1 MAAARLADLIQPC
14 GPVVAGGVPGLT
26 ADRLAE
32 AAEDG
37 GWRDLWEQA
46 RPALEPVFGAS
57 PYLAGLARRWPERL
71 QATLL
76 AHPDARLSEILD
88 ATRALDADP
97 ETAQSPLRLLK
108 AELHLLTALSDLG
121 GVWSLDQVTG
131 ALSDFADAT
140 VEAAL
145 RAVARAARAR
155 GRLAEVAVGD
165 AGPIPGL
172 FCLAMGKHG
181 AGELNYSSDI
191 DITFFHEPEV
201 LEGVLTGGDPQ
212 GFADRAAG
220 AVARLLSERTGEGY
234 VFRVD
239 LRLRPDPA
247 STPPAVS
254 APAALNYYET
264 VGQNWERAAFIKAR
278 PLAGDLAGA
287 RDFLKALTP
296 FVWRRNLDYA
306 AIADVHSIKRQIH
319 VHKADERLE
328 AAGADLKL
336 GRGGIR
342 EIEFFVQTQQLILG
356 GRDPALRSPRTL
368 EALEALRRA
377 GHVGPETAQALSD
390 AYVRLRALE
399 HRVQMLD
406 DEQTHTLPE
415 DRARRT
421 AVAALAGEG
430 DLDAFDAGVSDLL
443 RGVNRHYGAL
453 FAEDEPLSSEFGSL
467 VFTGVDNDP
476 ETLRTLGRMG
486 FSAPDQVAA
495 AVRGWHHGRISATR
509 SARGREVFT
518 RLAPRL
524 LEACAATGAPD
535 AAFRRFSHFFENL
548 RAGVQVQ
555 SLFLAQPNLFRLIVE
570 TLAYAPRLA
579 DGLARQASALDA
591 IMDARFFRPLDQ
603 DSGVVGEIEREAA
616 AAADFEDAMNAVRRI
631 HREQMFRIGL
641 QVLSGSAEPEAAGEG
656 YATLAHACLRALAAA
671 SLREVERLAGAFHG
685 RVAVL
690 ALGKAGSRE
699 MTAGSDLDLMAIYE
713 APPDAVSERKAWT
726 ADVWFGRFT
735 QRLVAAL
742 SARTGE
748 GGLYEVDMRLRPSGT
763 AGPVAVSLTAFSDY
777 YAGEAQTWEFMALT
791 RARVAWSSDADFATR
806 VGEAVQ
812 AVLRTPRDADDTRVE
827 IAAMREL
834 MLREHRT
841 RGFWDMKRARGGQI
855 DCEFAAQALQLIHA
869 PDGGPLTAGTT
880 AALRAEAKAGR
891 IDPILAD
898 DLIQAWSLQQGLS
911 QLLAAALD
919 PGADLEAEP
928 SGFKARLAR
937 AGGEA
942 TFEALAARLEA
953 VRLAAV
959 TAYEAILG
967 PPRREPGPDA

>member
-1 MAAARLADLIQPC
+1 MAAPLADRIRPC
-14 GPVVAGGVPGLT
+14 GPLVGAGVSPLT
-26 ADRLAE
+26 LDRIAE
-32 AAEDG
+32 AASEA
-37 GWRDLWEQA
+37 GWSDLWTAA
-46 RPALEPVFGAS
+46 RPAIEPVLAAS
-57 PYLAGLARRWPERL
+57 PYLAGIARRWPERL
-71 QATLL
+71 QATL
-76 AHPDARLSEILD
+76 AADPEARLAEILV

-97 ETAQSPLRLLK
+97 EAVRSPLRLLK

-121 GVWSLDQVTG
+121 GVWSLDQVTR
-131 ALSDFADAT
+131 ALSYFADAT
-140 VEAAL
+140 VEAAF
-145 RAVARAARAR
+145 RAVAHEARAR
-155 GRLAEVAVGD
+155 GKLVEVAESD

-191 DITFFHEPEV
+191 DVTFFHEPEV
-201 LEGVLTGGDPQ
+201 LEGVLTSAEPQ
-212 GFADRAAG
+212 AFADRAAG

-278 PLAGDLAGA
+278 PLAGDLGEAC
-287 RDFLKALTP
+287 DFLKALTP
-296 FVWRRNLDYA
+296 FIWRRNLDYA

-319 VHKADERLE
+319 VHKTDERLD

-356 GRDPALRSPRTL
+356 GRDPSLRSPRTL
-368 EALEALRRA
+368 EALRALSAA
-377 GHVGPETAQALSD
+377 GHVSPETATDLSD
-390 AYVRLRALE
+390 AYVRLRGLE

-406 DEQTHTLPE
+406 DEQTHTLPQE
-415 DRARRT
+415 PARRL
-421 AVAALAGEG
+421 AIAALSGEA
-430 DLDAFDAGVSDLL
+430 DLDAFDASVSDLL

-453 FAEDEPLSSEFGSL
+453 FADDEALSSEFGSL

-476 ETLRTLGRMG
+476 ETLRTLARMG
-486 FSAPDQVAA
+486 FSEPEQVAST
-495 AVRGWHHGRISATR
+495 VRTWHHGRISATR

-518 RLAPRL
+518 RLGPRL

-535 AAFRRFSHFFENL
+535 AAFRRFAHFFEKL

-555 SLFLAQPNLFRLIVE
+555 SLFLAQPGLFRLVVE
-570 TLAYAPRLA
+570 TLAYSPRLA
-579 DGLARQASALDA
+579 EGLARQAAALDA

-603 DSGVVGEIEREAA
+603 DSGVVGEIEREADA
-616 AAADFEDAMNAVRRI
+616 AGDFEGAMNAVRRI

-641 QVLSGSAEPEAAGEG
+641 QVLSGAAEPAAAGEG
-656 YATLAHACLRALAAA
+656 YATLADACIRALSAA
-671 SLREVERLAGAFHG
+671 SIREVERLAGPFPG
-685 RVAVL
+685 RVAVV

-699 MTAGSDLDLMAIYE
+699 MTASSDLDLMTVYE
-713 APPDAVSERKAWT
+713 AAPDAVSQRKDWT

-763 AGPVAVSLTAFSDY
+763 AGPVAVSLAGFRDY
-777 YAGEAQTWEFMALT
+777 YAREAETWEFMALT
-791 RARVAWSSDADFATR
+791 RARVAWCSHPAF
-806 VGEAVQ
+806 GEEVAQ
-812 AVLRTPRDADDTRVE
+812 ALQAILRTPRDADDTRVE

-834 MLREHRT
+834 MVREQAT
-841 RGFWDMKRARGGQI
+841 RGFWDMKRARGGQV

-869 PDGGPLTAGTT
+869 PQGGPLEAGTV
-880 AALRAEAKAGR
+880 ASLRAEAKAGWV
-891 IDPILAD
+891 DPVIAD
-898 DLIQAWSLQQGLS
+898 DLIAAWSLQQGLS

-919 PGADLEAEP
+919 ARADPEAEP
-928 SGFKARLAR
+928 AGFQARLAR
-937 AGGEA
+937 AGGVE
-942 TFEALAARLEA
+942 TFEELAARLEA
-953 VRLAAV
+953 VRNG
-959 TAYEAILG
+959 TMRAYEAVLG
-967 PPRREPGPDA
+967 TPRREVDAAP